1 MRSTFLICT
10 LISVIFAGPVV
21 QEMLTPQVLATTT
34 YAYALDLSAQ
44 LTLSGAQC
52 IKSNKYSTVFIRG
65 YAATGN
71 GVLDSYACSNINNAY
86 NAGLGTEV
94 YMTPLITSSKNGT
107 QQFDELYNGLKKCNI
122 VIRSVWIQV
131 TSPVNWSYPGT
142 NINFINS
149 IISRAKQYGLNV
161 GIYTNQYDWSQIT
174 SGASGAANGLMLWY
188 WNVNGSG
195 VSGETG
201 ANFNDFV
208 SFGYWSA
215 PSVKQFAQV
224 ESVCGYTVNRDVY
237 STSSTMAGMVRRE
250 SNVPIVGS
258 IGIN

>member
-1 MRSTFLICT
+1 MRSTFLIFT

-122 VIRSVWIQV
+122 VIRSVWIQ
-131 TSPVNWSYPGT
+131 YR
-142 NINFINS
+142 
-149 IISRAKQYGLNV
+149 SRHP
-161 GIYTNQYDWSQIT
+161 S
-174 SGASGAANGLMLWY
+174 
-188 WNVNGSG
+188 
-195 VSGETG
+195 TG
-201 ANFNDFV
+201 AILE
-208 SFGYWSA
+208 
-215 PSVKQFAQV
+215 QI
-224 ESVCGYTVNRDVY
+224 
-237 STSSTMAGMVRRE
+237 STSSIALSVE
-250 SNVPIVGS
+250 Q
-258 IGIN
+258 